1 MKTTITVSGDSQ
13 EAKRMTTALAMAQDK
28 HMMEFPTADYEM
40 KSSYGRA
47 YGVYTFYQT
56 DRFGKFDAS
65 ILIDYAKEIADTNDW
80 EYDQVDFKIE
90 EEWEA
95 DGDFHS
101 RENGNDT
108 EEFSVEETPRNW
120 EVYSSL
126 FGNDK
131 PAATYEKRD
140 YSLKEVID
148 DYTSNGVGSNED

>member
-13 EAKRMTTALAMAQDK
+13 EAKRMTTVLAMAQDK
-28 HMMEFPTADYEM
+28 HLMEFPTADYEM

-65 ILIDYAKEIADTNDW
+65 DLIDYAKEIADTNDW
-80 EYDQVDFKIE
+80 EYDQVDFRIE

-108 EEFSVEETPRNW
+108 EEFSVEENVNTW
-120 EVYSSL
+120 DIYSNIY
-126 FGNDK
+126 GDDE
-131 PAATYEKRD
+131 PAQTYRKCD
-140 YSLKEVID
+140 YSLKEAIG
-148 DYTSNGVGSNED
+148 DYGGNGIFGMY

>member
-13 EAKRMTTALAMAQDK
+13 EAKRMTTALSMAQDK
-28 HMMEFPTADYEM
+28 HLMEFPTAGYEM

-65 ILIDYAKEIADTNDW
+65 DLIDYAKEIADTNDW

-108 EEFSVEETPRNW
+108 EEFSVEENVNTW
-120 EVYSSL
+120 DIYSNI
-126 FGNDK
+126 FGDDE
-131 PAATYEKRD
+131 PAQTYRKCD
-140 YSLKEVID
+140 YSLKEAIA
-148 DYTSNGVGSNED
+148 DYKENGAF

>member
-13 EAKRMTTALAMAQDK
+13 EAKRMVTALAMAQDK
-28 HMMEFPTADYEM
+28 HIIEFPTADYET
-40 KSSYGRA
+40 KSS

-65 ILIDYAKEIADTNDW
+65 DLIDYAKEIADTNDW
-80 EYDQVDFKIE
+80 SYDQVDFKIG

-95 DGDFHS
+95 DGDFHY

-126 FGNDK
+126 FGDDE
-131 PAATYEKRD
+131 PAQTYRKCD
-140 YSLKEVID
+140 YSLKEAIA
-148 DYTSNGVGSNED
+148 DYKENGMY

>member
-1 MKTTITVSGDSQ
+1 MKTVITVSGDSR

-28 HMMEFPTADYEM
+28 HLMEFPTADYEM

-65 ILIDYAKEIADTNDW
+65 DLIDYAKEIADTNDW

-95 DGDFHS
+95 DGDF
-101 RENGNDT
+101 RKT
-108 EEFSVEETPRNW
+108 
-120 EVYSSL
+120 
-126 FGNDK
+126 
-131 PAATYEKRD
+131 
-140 YSLKEVID
+140 I
-148 DYTSNGVGSNED
+148 